1 MKPYPVFF
9 TLLITLLGYNLAF
22 QFTRYTEWTVDLEVQ
37 TGGIL
42 KWYVDS
48 GNGFSEEEGN
58 YGSVPEKEKTQVQV
72 LLSTGSPRKIRLDP
86 VNTESEII
94 LGEVR
99 WKEPWPGGSGQM
111 DLEKIDWENVS
122 VAEKDASG
130 KWRLEPLPESADVY
144 GVWREVPTHSLLWWR
159 LVRLSVALALGIC
172 AFVGGTIWNRKILRE
187 AEGEEGAPPL
197 VV

>member
-72 LLSTGSPRKIRLDP
+72 LLSTGAPRKIRLDP

-94 LGEVR
+94 LGKVR
-99 WKEPWPGGSGQM
+99 WDEPWPGGSGQM

-122 VAEKDASG
+122 VAEKDGSG
-130 KWRLEPLPESADVY
+130 KWRLEPLPESTDVY

-159 LVRLSVALALGIC
+159 LVRLSVALVLGIC

-187 AEGEEGAPPL
+187 AKGEEGAPPL